1 MSNAT
6 SGKMLWKAFTFILVL
21 FIISCA
27 NLYSQEIT
35 PLDSIK
41 TNDNLGISTW
51 VGTIVNV
58 TGIVTS
64 TIECGTGTSG
74 PGTIQNSN
82 TAVSIYGGYFAS
94 TGGVSIGDSVVVTN
108 VQVQNYYGLTELGYI
123 PSQQDVQV
131 ISHNH
136 KVLPT
141 EVTAKTMSQ
150 GWDGFEKYESMLVQ
164 FNNVTFPDT
173 ETTFYLNRTSSKG
186 TPYGKYYFIDGTDT
200 VTFYFTKNC
209 TSLLGKPV
217 PKVSVNV
224 VGILSQ
230 SWSTAPYNDGY
241 ELVPI
246 DSSAIR
252 TITAVNTKINKDY
265 SYNLYQNYPNPFN
278 PTTTISFSVPFSEKV
293 ELSVYDLLGRK
304 VATLYNDIAPAGIT
318 RVDFKA
324 NNLASGI
331 YIYTIKTKNGII
343 SKKLEL
349 LK

>member
-6 SGKMLWKAFTFILVL
+6 SKKMLWKAFTFFLVF
-21 FIISCA
+21 FIISFA

-41 TNDNLGISTW
+41 TNDADGVSLWIGAPS
-51 VGTIVNV
+51 VNV

-64 TIECGTGTSG
+64 TIELGTGTSG
-74 PGTIQNSN
+74 PGTIQDAN
-82 TAVSIYGGYFAS
+82 TGISIYGNFFAS
-94 TGGVSIGDSVVVTN
+94 GCTIGDSVI
-108 VQVQNYYGLTELGYI
+108 VQDVSVSPYNGLTELKYNSGSSI
-123 PSQQDVQV
+123 QV
-131 ISHNH
+131 ISSGHVVVP
-136 KVLPT
+136 KVIT
-141 EVTAKTMSQ
+141 IGDFSQ
-150 GWDGFEKYESMLVQ
+150 GWNGFEKYESMLVTVK
-164 FNNVTFPDT
+164 NVTFTDT
-173 ETTFYLNRTSSKG
+173 ATTFSLNGKTGWSYHITDGVDTVQFRIVAK
-186 TPYGKYYFIDGTDT
+186 TPYYID
-200 VTFYFTKNC
+200 
-209 TSLLGKPV
+209 KPI
-217 PKVSVNV
+217 PKTPVDITGIVS
-224 VGILSQ
+224 Q
-230 SWSTAPYNDGY
+230 YCSTAPYNTGY
-241 ELVPI
+241 EIFAV
-246 DSSAIR
+246 DSSSITTAA
-252 TITAVNTKINKDY
+252 TAVNSKINKDY

-278 PTTTISFSVPFSEKV
+278 PTTTINFSVPFSEKV